1 MKSLI
6 LPIILGISLSYSQQ
20 VQDIVRDNTFTTKRQ
35 KVKTLLKDPNLS
47 DKDRAG
53 LDELW
58 NHAQRIGRLN
68 DRCASIS
75 LNDVLD
81 ETCQNFYKVELPA
94 FDELYSKVT
103 NDIRMNGLSL
113 LRSVNDERAFMTA
126 CVDALYDFDFH
137 PSNFYKANAT
147 FTVEPLMDGAE
158 LSYVIHLES
167 IHRGAAT
174 KWLEN
179 SFKDLCNWNKYR
191 DKKFVAQL
199 ASNYNESRNPHFQLQ
214 GKDIHPRRGYSFIYT
229 INGKKVFSGRIKPEN
244 IIYSFDSWE
253 LPTTDRIRASCH
265 GLPAAV
271 SHLYN
276 RAADNCRGTIK
287 LSEDDLVNGIVG
299 TLIWKED

>member
-47 DKDRAG
+47 DKDRAD

-137 PSNFYKANAT
+137 PSKLFKVGAK
-147 FTVEPLMDGAE
+147 FSVEPLMDGAE
-158 LSYVIHLES
+158 LTYEIHLQ
-167 IHRGAAT
+167 GDFYGVAARWLGDSFYYLC
-174 KWLEN
+174 KWN
-179 SFKDLCNWNKYR
+179 SYKEKP
-191 DKKFVAQL
+191 FVKQL
-199 ASNYNESRNPHFQLQ
+199 SARYNEM
-214 GKDIHPRRGYSFIYT
+214 GKSPYRLEGLKIYPRRGYSFTYV
-229 INGKKVFSGRIKPEN
+229 INGKKVLFGRIDSKTNEL
-244 IIYSFDSWE
+244 FDF
-253 LPTTDRIRASCH
+253 
-265 GLPAAV
+265 G
-271 SHLYN
+271 
-276 RAADNCRGTIK
+276 RGTPGNVFMFSSSCPQAKISYRGHATDICKGKIK
-287 LSEDDLVNGIVG
+287 LSEDDFVNGIVG